1 MKGVQHQFYQL
12 TKYENPEP
20 DPKKPLL
27 VEGDKG
33 LPTGAG
39 AVLCLLHMKFCI
51 TILFYYP
58 LCCIWVKKLFSS
70 FCIWAKK

>member
-1 MKGVQHQFYQL
+1 MKGNRHQCSQL

-39 AVLCLLHMKFCI
+39 AVLGLLQMQLCI
-51 TILFYYP
+51 AILF
-58 LCCIWVKKLFSS
+58 
-70 FCIWAKK
+70 